1 MPSPRAMV
9 LFAIL
14 LVLPAS
20 YAGADTIQFTGAPTG
35 VNDGSF
41 YVLPYQLTIDG
52 STQNVVCYDFF
63 DEVSNGDAWQ
73 ANILNIGMAA
83 TSGFFGSPDATA
95 QYERVAWLTAQTW
108 TDTDEQIGL
117 QYAIWNVFDPGST
130 TSADALQYEQ
140 EADAAAGGGY
150 NGFDF
155 TPFRFIQE
163 IGVLSGQP
171 GTMQAFVYETSAGG
185 PDFLSVQP
193 TGAPEPRTWLML
205 ISGGLLLFAGKKKAS
220 RITGR

>member
-1 MPSPRAMV
+1 MPRLRTIV
-9 LFAIL
+9 LLAIL
-14 LVLPAS
+14 LLLPAS
-20 YAGADTIQFTGAPTG
+20 YTAAATIQFTGAPTG

-63 DEVSNGDAWQ
+63 DDVSDGDTWQ
-73 ANILNIGMAA
+73 ANILNVGEASA
-83 TSGFFGSPDATA
+83 SGFFGGSDATA
-95 QYERVAWLTAQTW
+95 QYERVAWLSTQTW
-108 TDTDEQIGL
+108 TDSAEQIGL

-140 EADAAAGGGY
+140 EADAAAAGSY
-150 NGFDF
+150 SGFDF

-163 IGVLSGQP
+163 VGVLSGQP
-171 GTMQAFVYETSAGG
+171 GAKQAFVYETSTSG

-193 TGAPEPRTWLML
+193 TGAPEPGTWLML
-205 ISGGLLLFAGKKKAS
+205 VSGGLLLLAGKLKTS
-220 RITGR
+220 RNTRK